1 MNNTIKNIIIGLI
14 AQVVILIIISTF
26 DNGICLDLLLQLIR
40 KPSYEAYAKGGFL
53 DYDQQMEFYTT
64 MVQKGPSKPGW
75 SVIEISN
82 KYNELP
88 TGNYS
93 KHEVNLKKINGKT
106 FIIHDDD
113 KCKYCKEKE
122 E

>member
-1 MNNTIKNIIIGLI
+1 MNNTAKTGLIIGIVALI
-14 AQVVILIIISTF
+14 IQILIMVDISNDGKLIT
-26 DNGICLDLLLQLIR
+26 NRLLYGSTEP
-40 KPSYEAYAKGGFL
+40 KENPTKV
-53 DYDQQMEFYTT
+53 EFYTT
-64 MVQKGPSKPGW
+64 MVLEEPSKPGW

-93 KHEVNLKKINGKT
+93 KHEAILKKINGKT
-106 FIIHDDD
+106 FIIHDDR
-113 KCKYCKEKE
+113 CKYCKEKE